1 MYEIL
6 IFCDI
11 LVAATLV
18 LMILLQQSKGADAG
32 MSMSGQ
38 SSGSFFGARSA
49 ANALTKITA
58 ILATVFFVLSLIIGR
73 LNSQVVTEQEKV
85 DIMVQD
91 LGAASKNDVIPD

>member
-11 LVAATLV
+11 LVAVTLV
-18 LMILLQQSKGADAG
+18 LMILMQQSKGADAG

-49 ANALTKITA
+49 ANALTKITGL
-58 ILATVFFVLSLIIGR
+58 LATAFFVLSLIIGR
-73 LNSQVVTEQEKV
+73 MNSQVVTEQEKV
-85 DIMVQD
+85 DTMVES
-91 LGAASKNDVIPD
+91 LEASTEDSVIPD